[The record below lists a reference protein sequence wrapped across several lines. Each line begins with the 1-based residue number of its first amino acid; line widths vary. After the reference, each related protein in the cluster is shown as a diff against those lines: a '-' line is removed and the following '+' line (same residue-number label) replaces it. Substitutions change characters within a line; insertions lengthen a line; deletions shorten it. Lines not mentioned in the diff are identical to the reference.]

1 MGKRK
6 GEVVLTFKKSGF
18 LFENIEKQRSKERPE
33 KLEMFVHTQA
43 RPQKDYGYSS
53 LPDIGLVHLIIF

>member
-43 RPQKDYGYSS
+43 RPRKDF
-53 LPDIGLVHLIIF
+53 LLIPVI

>member
-18 LFENIEKQRSKERPE
+18 LFENIEKQRSKERPV

-43 RPQKDYGYSS
+43 RPRKDF
-53 LPDIGLVHLIIF
+53 LLIPDTLSCLIYAKVA